1 MGLWRLRSSK
11 DLRSASWIPRKCIY
25 IIASRHNT
33 QEELMFQFEP
43 ESRKN
48 PVSCLKAIRQEEFP
62 LIWGK
67 GILFFSCLQL
77 IGCGPPT
84 LGRAVC
90 FTQSTD
96 SNVNLIQKYS
106 HRYNRY
112 WPDIWTPPG
121 LIKLTH
127 KINYHNY

>member
-62 LIWGK
+62 LTPRRIS
-67 GILFFSCLQL
+67 LFLLFR
-77 IGCGPPT
+77 P
-84 LGRAVC
+84 
-90 FTQSTD
+90 STD
-96 SNVNLIQKYS
+96 FIRPIHIKED
-106 HRYNRY
+106 NRLY
-112 WPDIWTPPG
+112 
-121 LIKLTH
+121 LAF
-127 KINYHNY
+127 